1 MQVTQTHAEGLE
13 REYRVTVGA
22 DQIDRKVTDRLSEIG
37 KEARIPGF
45 RPGKAPMTILR
56 QRFGQAVLGEV
67 LEKLVEE
74 SSQEAMTQE
83 DLRPAR
89 QPRIEVESFDQGQ
102 DLTYK
107 MSMELLPEI
116 EPVDFATLEL
126 ERLSVRVPDEEVEKA
141 LGHLAAEAGESTPV
155 DPPRPAREGDIVVI
169 DFQGT
174 VDGEAM
180 PGMDAQDHY
189 LELGSNRLI
198 PGFEEQLEGAEA
210 GDSREVRVTFPESYG
225 NEALAGREAVFQV
238 AVKEVR
244 EKVPQAVDDELAQK
258 YGAESLDD
266 LREKLRQNIQ
276 QHYEQSAR
284 QKVKRE
290 LLDKLAEQHDFEL
303 PPSMLEAEFEQIW
316 QQIEQDRAQGR
327 LDPED
332 ADKDEAT
339 LKQEYRDI
347 AARRVRLGLL
357 LSEVGRR
364 QQIQVSQEELSRAVM
379 DEARRYPG
387 QEQQVFEYYQKSPEA
402 LNALRAPVYEDK
414 VVDYILELAAVT
426 TREVTPDELA
436 AELGG
441 GDSAEGTGEAG
452 SEPATESE
460 GAARAEA

>member
-1 MQVTQTHAEGLE
+1 
-13 REYRVTVGA
+13 
-22 DQIDRKVTDRLSEIG
+22 
-37 KEARIPGF
+37 
-45 RPGKAPMTILR
+45 
-56 QRFGQAVLGEV
+56 
-67 LEKLVEE
+67 
-74 SSQEAMTQE
+74 
-83 DLRPAR
+83 
-89 QPRIEVESFDQGQ
+89 
-102 DLTYK
+102 
-107 MSMELLPEI
+107 
-116 EPVDFATLEL
+116 
-126 ERLSVRVPDEEVEKA
+126 
-141 LGHLAAEAGESTPV
+141 
-155 DPPRPAREGDIVVI
+155 VI